1 VPSALILVVLLLVL
15 DVGVD
20 LIGNGLFGGERL
32 YNAIQLAVKNVTIIP
47 FMTVWF
53 LSIVRFTLSGTDG
66 SDSGT
71 SAS

>member
-47 FMTVWF
+47 FMTV